1 MTHISSAFSTL
12 LQGDWKTIASVVLQ
26 NSVIVLKWRDIR
38 RKTTKNSQVST
49 RVFHTRHFLFWT
61 VKLDRHSHWD
71 HMVPILM
78 FPFINPMTPF
88 FPQFLFPFD
97 TLYQLYA
104 HVLQSSMS
112 GTVEMAINQLVFFLL
127 APGQTLIMGI
137 GPALVVVES
146 GSKFSF
152 IK

>member
-1 MTHISSAFSTL
+1 
-12 LQGDWKTIASVVLQ
+12 
-26 NSVIVLKWRDIR
+26 
-38 RKTTKNSQVST
+38 
-49 RVFHTRHFLFWT
+49 
-61 VKLDRHSHWD
+61 
-71 HMVPILM
+71 MVPM

-88 FPQFLFPFD
+88 FPQFLLPFD

-112 GTVEMAINQLVFFLL
+112 GTVEMAVNQLVFFLL
-127 APGQTLIMGI
+127 ASGQTLIMGI